1 MAETSFALANN
12 DEGWSATD
20 PSYQSLRKKY
30 PERVEAALKHARE
43 MARYEGDSPM
53 TTEDKEM
60 ASVAPWASTQ
70 GDSPMTT
77 EDKDDAPQIIDFPDL
92 SGISQTRPQVIF
104 HALQEWEGY
113 VLEHNER
120 EFTARLLDL
129 TADSMQE
136 DEAIIPLVEISE
148 DDLNRLRPGSIF
160 RWVIGYERSASG
172 TKKRVSQ
179 IVFRDLPAMTEKDLS
194 EGEEWAK
201 KIAQSITQ

>member
-1 MAETSFALANN
+1 MAETAFAFANN
-12 DEGWSATD
+12 NEGWSATN
-20 PSYQSLRKKY
+20 PFYQSLREKY
-30 PERVEAALKHARE
+30 PERVEVALKHARE
-43 MARYEGDSPM
+43 MAKDE
-53 TTEDKEM
+53 
-60 ASVAPWASTQ
+60 

-92 SGISQTRPQVIF
+92 SRISQTRPQVIF

-113 VLEHNER
+113 VLEHNEK

-129 TADSMQE
+129 TAGSMQE

-160 RWVIGYERSASG
+160 RWVIGYERSTSG

-179 IVFRDLPAMTEKDLS
+179 IVFRDLPVMTEKDLS

-201 KIAQSITQ
+201 KIAQSIAQ